1 MRSPISGKIPKKSG
15 SAFSNRGYFT
25 LTCLMEAIFVLTK
38 SSTDAAP
45 RAG

>member
-1 MRSPISGKIPKKSG
+1 
-15 SAFSNRGYFT
+15 
-25 LTCLMEAIFVLTK
+25 MEAIFVLTK